1 MRPFARLLAPLVAL
15 MSLGCSLLGGIQVET
30 VDVSVQKPSNVAVY
44 VEVTDGNEPVT
55 NLEPKHFKVYENGEL
70 LSPKQIGRTLLPT
83 ETVTDQEVLLLMDL
97 SNDPA
102 PDQRELHAQAA
113 EAFLRKVVPNV
124 PVRVRA
130 YDGGPTLLT
139 VGDFPRGATR
149 VAVPELTR
157 IKSRD
162 ASRNLN
168 GAITLALAAL
178 DARKSGKPIKLGTLV
193 VFARGPDLAGRVS
206 EDAVSEALYSTKN
219 EVIGVVIGP
228 DSGHLDFLPDGVVH
242 AQDGDALPIA
252 FEEAGAKVAAL
263 HAKYYLV
270 AYCSPARA
278 GQRSVRVEVV
288 YTDLEGKER
297 SGSTSD
303 EFDASGFSPGCK
315 PESLPRFVHPPEPR
329 TADAPAKDEAPA
341 EPEHGV
347 VAPPPGGDYAE

>member
-1 MRPFARLLAPLVAL
+1 MRPLTRSLALLGAML
-15 MSLGCSLLGGIQVET
+15 SLGCSLLGGVQVET
-30 VDVSVQKPSNVAVY
+30 VDVSVQKPSNVALY
-44 VEVTDGNEPVT
+44 VEVTDGDEPVT

-70 LSPKQIGRTLLPT
+70 LSPRQIGRTLLPA

-102 PDQRELHAQAA
+102 PDQRELHARSA
-113 EAFLRKVVPNV
+113 EAFVRKLVPSV

-139 VGDFPRGATR
+139 VADFPRGSTR

-168 GAITLALAAL
+168 GAITLGLAAL
-178 DARKSGKPIKLGTLV
+178 DGRKSGKPIKLGTLV

-206 EDAVSEALYSTKN
+206 DEALSDALHSTKS
-219 EVIGVVIGP
+219 EVLGIVIGP
-228 DSGHLDFLPDGVVH
+228 DTNELDFLPGSVVH

-252 FEEAGAKVAAL
+252 FEEAGSRVAAL

-288 YTDLEGKER
+288 YTDIEGKEK
-297 SGSTSD
+297 SGSTAY
-303 EFDASGFSPGCK
+303 ELDANGFSAGCK
-315 PESLPRFVHPPEPR
+315 PESLPRFEHPPEPQKG
-329 TADAPAKDEAPA
+329 DAPKKGDAPA
-341 EPEHGV
+341 EPEPGV
-347 VAPPPGGDYAE
+347 VAPPPGGDYAK